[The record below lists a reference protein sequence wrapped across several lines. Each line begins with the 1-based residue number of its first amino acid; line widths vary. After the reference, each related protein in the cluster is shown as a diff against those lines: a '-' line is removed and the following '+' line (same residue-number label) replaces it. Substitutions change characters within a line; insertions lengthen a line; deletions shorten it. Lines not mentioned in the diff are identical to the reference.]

1 MANDK
6 SKVQK
11 FQNTSKIIR
20 IFQFISISLCPKT
33 NTMTKPIEL
42 TLSYFGK
49 SISQKSYSSCLH
61 VGDLYKMF
69 KGIMISEFG
78 QDTWDDLTKDKN
90 LIETEVV
97 EPILEE
103 ELELDDDVWFLK
115 D

>member
-1 MANDK
+1 MY
-6 SKVQK
+6 
-11 FQNTSKIIR
+11 
-20 IFQFISISLCPKT
+20 PKT

-90 LIETEVV
+90 LVETEDV
-97 EPILEE
+97 EPILEG

>member
-1 MANDK
+1 
-6 SKVQK
+6 
-11 FQNTSKIIR
+11 
-20 IFQFISISLCPKT
+20 
-33 NTMTKPIEL
+33 MTKPIEL

-49 SISQKSYSSCLH
+49 TITHKQYSSVLH
-61 VGDLYKMF
+61 VADLYKMF
-69 KGIMISEFG
+69 RGMMISEFG

-90 LIETEVV
+90 SIETEVV

>member
-1 MANDK
+1 MA
-6 SKVQK
+6 
-11 FQNTSKIIR
+11 
-20 IFQFISISLCPKT
+20 
-33 NTMTKPIEL
+33 KPIEL

-78 QDTWDDLTKDKN
+78 QETWDDLIKDKN
-90 LIETEVV
+90 LIETED
-97 EPILEE
+97 EELILDE
-103 ELELDDDVWFLK
+103 ELEMWFLK

>member
-1 MANDK
+1 MA
-6 SKVQK
+6 
-11 FQNTSKIIR
+11 
-20 IFQFISISLCPKT
+20 
-33 NTMTKPIEL
+33 KPIEL

-49 SISQKSYSSCLH
+49 SISQKNYSSCLH

-78 QDTWDDLTKDKN
+78 QETWDDLTKDKN
-90 LIETEVV
+90 LIESEVI

-103 ELELDDDVWFLK
+103 ELELIDGMWLLK

>member
-1 MANDK
+1 
-6 SKVQK
+6 
-11 FQNTSKIIR
+11 
-20 IFQFISISLCPKT
+20 
-33 NTMTKPIEL
+33 MTKPIEL

-61 VGDLYKMF
+61 VADLYKMF

-90 LIETEVV
+90 LIETEDV
-97 EPILEE
+97 EPILEG